1 MTSGLKERIFHR
13 IPLTTKIVLVTISV
27 GAVVWFASDYFGTR
41 MFTRTFEN
49 YLMETMGLEAV
60 EQRKAF
66 DNYVKSHSQAAK
78 LFISQKGFV
87 DYIES
92 PSWSGEVSKIEY
104 HKVLPGWLPRGSV
117 MRLVVEVRYAL
128 LLDGEGRVR
137 EVYLGEP
144 KPPPDA
150 LLNPSVILRQLSHN
164 QSFMTEIDGKP
175 FLVTSES
182 VRSGGSTIATLMLAS
197 PLDEEFLTDSQG
209 IPKLGR
215 FVALVSGEDPRII
228 ASSAPELLPPGT
240 LLEDLE
246 GRYYITGKGFFDYGA
261 SDLGIGFAAIVSK
274 DQVDALTQS
283 ILPRDRLQNAMIATM
298 FILSF
303 ALIMLMI
310 TRRIVRL
317 TGRVNEFSTRALGG
331 NPQEHQ
337 RGDEMDILEERF
349 QILTEEVVSSS
360 EALRKARD
368 ELEVRVEERT
378 SELRKLLTTLN
389 ALVDHMPEGVV
400 LLDVENRVVLA
411 NPIGNKYLKTLSG
424 AETGDVIKEIR
435 GHLLEDLLVSPPH
448 IIWHEIEVP
457 GQKKSVFQAA
467 ARLIGQT
474 DSPGGI
480 VLVLKDVTEES
491 EFKEHIH
498 QQERLA
504 AVGKL
509 AAGIAH
515 DFNNI
520 LTIIIGYIEM
530 LKDAGLPEEAG
541 KAVEII
547 HESGHR
553 AANLIRQM
561 LDFSR
566 LSASEPEVINLII
579 FVSEFTEF
587 IRRTIPEN
595 IKIAVNYEPGEYLVS
610 ADPTK
615 MQQVLANLAV
625 NARDA
630 MPQGGKLSFGLSRLS
645 LKPGDKPP
653 LLDMPPGDW
662 VTLSVVDTGEGIPP
676 EVLPKVF
683 EPFFSTKGIGRGT
696 GLGLSQVYGI
706 VTQHGGFIDVKSSP
720 EVGTA
725 FTLYLSAVHA
735 PEETSP
741 EEAPESPLE
750 GHGETIM
757 IVEDDEA
764 VLNLSRRIL
773 SGLGYKLITATNG
786 TDALE
791 LFRRRRNEISL
802 IVTDIVMPEM
812 GGLELCREVKKINPH
827 VKVIAISGYP
837 LGEQLEELHSAGI
850 EQFLTKPIQ
859 KQTLA
864 VAVNRAF
871 NKQ

>member
-1 MTSGLKERIFHR
+1 M
-13 IPLTTKIVLVTISV
+13 
-27 GAVVWFASDYFGTR
+27 
-41 MFTRTFEN
+41 
-49 YLMETMGLEAV
+49 
-60 EQRKAF
+60 
-66 DNYVKSHSQAAK
+66 
-78 LFISQKGFV
+78 
-87 DYIES
+87 
-92 PSWSGEVSKIEY
+92 
-104 HKVLPGWLPRGSV
+104 
-117 MRLVVEVRYAL
+117 
-128 LLDGEGRVR
+128 
-137 EVYLGEP
+137 
-144 KPPPDA
+144 
-150 LLNPSVILRQLSHN
+150 
-164 QSFMTEIDGKP
+164 
-175 FLVTSES
+175 
-182 VRSGGSTIATLMLAS
+182 
-197 PLDEEFLTDSQG
+197 
-209 IPKLGR
+209 
-215 FVALVSGEDPRII
+215 
-228 ASSAPELLPPGT
+228 
-240 LLEDLE
+240 
-246 GRYYITGKGFFDYGA
+246 
-261 SDLGIGFAAIVSK
+261 
-274 DQVDALTQS
+274 
-283 ILPRDRLQNAMIATM
+283 
-298 FILSF
+298 
-303 ALIMLMI
+303 
-310 TRRIVRL
+310 
-317 TGRVNEFSTRALGG
+317 
-331 NPQEHQ
+331 
-337 RGDEMDILEERF
+337 
-349 QILTEEVVSSS
+349 
-360 EALRKARD
+360 
-368 ELEVRVEERT
+368 
-378 SELRKLLTTLN
+378 
-389 ALVDHMPEGVV
+389 
-400 LLDVENRVVLA
+400 
-411 NPIGNKYLKTLSG
+411 
-424 AETGDVIKEIR
+424 
-435 GHLLEDLLVSPPH
+435 
-448 IIWHEIEVP
+448 
-457 GQKKSVFQAA
+457 
-467 ARLIGQT
+467 
-474 DSPGGI
+474 
-480 VLVLKDVTEES
+480 LKDVTEES

-520 LTIIIGYIEM
+520 LTIIIGYIEI

-547 HESGHR
+547 HESGNR

-595 IKIAVNYEPGEYLVS
+595 IKIAVNYEPGEYLVT
-610 ADPTK
+610 ADSTK

-630 MPQGGKLSFGLSRLS
+630 MPQGGKLSFELSRLS

-683 EPFFSTKGIGRGT
+683 DPFYSTKGIGRGT

-706 VTQHGGFIDVKSSP
+706 VTQHGGFIHVKSSP

-725 FTLYLSAVHA
+725 FTLYLHAVHA

-741 EEAPESPLE
+741 EEAPELPLE

-802 IVTDIVMPEM
+802 IITDIVMPEM